1 VSDGW
6 SGILPTVVT
15 SGITS
20 VVTIIIAG
28 LGSRYAAR
36 RAALKYPLFL
46 YQGTAQIWRLRND
59 TKRPLLGVEYG
70 LVDQNGNFRIAI
82 EHAGDLAAGDSLH
95 IGDARGLWGVEL
107 GDTLLLAWRSPNWF
121 TKRPL
126 RTAEIRTH
134 EGVFEYPTREG
145 SLTYGWTYS
154 STRPGK

>member
-1 VSDGW
+1 MSNTWTDLV
-6 SGILPTVVT
+6 PTVVT
-15 SGITS
+15 SAITT
-20 VVTIIIAG
+20 VVTLAITG
-28 LGSRYAAR
+28 LVSRNAAR

-82 EHAGDLAAGDSLH
+82 EHAGDLAAGDSLS
-95 IGDARGLWGVEL
+95 IGMSRGLLGIEP
-107 GDTLLLAWRSPNWF
+107 GDTLLLAWRSPSWF

-134 EGVFEYPTREG
+134 ADVFEYPTREG
-145 SLTYGWTYS
+145 PLTYGWTYS
-154 STRPGK
+154 SRDK